1 MMELERK
8 GGALAPARM
17 NGDSDTILAEISFF
31 LLTSQSAYA
40 GSFTYQKDFK
50 RRNGLPVSRETYR
63 NKAIEEVEGLIL
75 NELVACL
82 GEEPAVKY
90 FELTR
95 EEIKS
100 LAKAILQRNV
110 MEEKW
115 DGQCYYLR
123 ARIVGDSANS
133 DAYPAILDQIQGKA
147 RALLD
152 ARERARV
159 AIEEV
164 KKLECELEGTQKSAR
179 ILNAITTDGREPEG
193 AAASWIHE
201 GDTLWGRGDY
211 AKAVSAYETAIGHDS
226 TSGAAFLGRGA
237 AYFRMNEY
245 AKAVQDF
252 ERACE
257 LSPLDVTAHVN
268 LGSALARMGS
278 HDQAVGT
285 LNQALT
291 LDSGSFEACLNRGII
306 HLVHRLDTGS
316 ALRDLTEAI
325 RLRPDDYRGYLHRAA
340 VYAKMDRYEEAI
352 DDYDRSLAQNP
363 QFGLT
368 YFNRANATMRLGDAE
383 KAIEDYTRFVERF
396 VDHVGGYF
404 NRALAYAEVGD
415 YGKALSDFDRVITLD
430 PGQTKALLCRGILH
444 YRTAS
449 ATRARDDWQEAS
461 KLGDPLAKDY
471 LGEILN

>member
-1 MMELERK
+1 MERNR
-8 GGALAPARM
+8 GALASATM

-31 LLTSQSAYA
+31 LVTSQSAYA

-63 NKAIEEVEGLIL
+63 NKAIQEVEGLIL

-82 GEEPAVKY
+82 GEEPVVKY
-90 FELTR
+90 FELTV
-95 EEIKS
+95 EEIKT

-123 ARIVGDSANS
+123 ARIIGDSANS
-133 DAYPAILDQIQGKA
+133 DAYPAILGQIQGKA

-164 KKLECELEGTQKSAR
+164 KKLECELEGTQKNAR
-179 ILNAITTDGREPEG
+179 ILNAITADEREPEG
-193 AAASWIHE
+193 AAASWISE
-201 GDTLWGRGDY
+201 GNKLLGRGDY
-211 AKAVSAYETAIGHDS
+211 ARAVSAYETAIGHDS
-226 TSGAAFLGRGA
+226 TSAAAFLGRGA

-245 AKAVQDF
+245 QKAVQDF

-257 LSPLDVTAHVN
+257 LSPLDVTAHIN
-268 LGSALARMGS
+268 LGSALAKVGAY
-278 HDQAVGT
+278 DQALDT

-306 HLVHRLDTGS
+306 HLEHRLDTDS

-325 RLRPDDYRGYLHRAA
+325 RLRPEDYRGYLHRAA

-352 DDYDRSLAQNP
+352 DDYDRSLARNP
-363 QFGLT
+363 QFALI
-368 YFNRANATMRLGDAE
+368 YFNRANATMRLGGAE

-404 NRALAYAEVGD
+404 NRALAYAEIGD
-415 YGKALSDFDRVITLD
+415 YEKAFSDFDKVITLD

-449 ATRARDDWQEAS
+449 VNRARDDWQEAS
-461 KLGDPLAKDY
+461 KLGNPLAKDY